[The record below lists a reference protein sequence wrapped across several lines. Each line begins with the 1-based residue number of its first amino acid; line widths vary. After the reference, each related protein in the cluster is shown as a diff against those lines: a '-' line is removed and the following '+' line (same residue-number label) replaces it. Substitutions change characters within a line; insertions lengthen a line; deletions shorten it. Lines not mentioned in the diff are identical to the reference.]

1 MIKEY
6 PRFQCL
12 RLLLIT
18 LVTVAAGTQ
27 AAERLTIRAGTL
39 LDGRGGLIKDA
50 NIVVEGTKIDE
61 ISDGSS
67 SASLDLSEFTV
78 MPGLI
83 DGHVHI
89 NTYFGETGFFGI
101 EDTPQTRMSHH
112 IESAYLSLMAG
123 ITTVQSVGA
132 PADLELRDAIERGVL
147 PGSRILTSAGI
158 IDPEEGSPE
167 EIRAKVRWLKQQ
179 GADLIKIVA
188 SGTLRG
194 GGKRTMSDEKL
205 IAACEE
211 ASSVG
216 LHSLVHAHNPPEVT
230 TAIMAGCTQIE
241 HGGYLT
247 DSVFELMAERGIY
260 FGPNV
265 GVLQQNYIENRE
277 QFEKYGMTDD
287 MFAKM
292 EAVVPT
298 ILAMFKRALAI
309 EGLKIVLTTDSVAGT
324 HGRSADELVARVK
337 TGGQDP
343 MAAIISGTSLAAE
356 SMGMGDTIGTIAPG
370 MEADLIA
377 VKGNPADDI
386 TAMNRVVLVMKG
398 GKIYKYDPLLLR

>member
-1 MIKEY
+1 MNGQRRK
-6 PRFQCL
+6 FQGGK
-12 RLLLIT
+12 RLLMALALT
-18 LVTVAAGTQ
+18 AAGTQ
-27 AAERLTIRAGTL
+27 AAEELTIRAGTL
-39 LDGRGGLIKDA
+39 LDGRGGVIKDA
-50 NIVVEGTKIDE
+50 NIVVEGTQITA

-67 SASLDLSEFTV
+67 AASLDLSEFTV

-89 NTYFGETGFFGI
+89 NTYFGETDMSGS
-101 EDTPQTRMSHH
+101 EDTPRTQMTHY
-112 IESAYLSLMAG
+112 IENAYLSLMAG

-132 PADLELRDAIERGVL
+132 AVDLEVRDAIERGVL
-147 PGSRILTSAGI
+147 PGSRILTSAGLI
-158 IDPEEGSPE
+158 YPKTGTPE
-167 EIRAKVRWLKQQ
+167 EIRAKIRELEQD

-188 SGTLRG
+188 SDTLRG
-194 GGKRTMSDEKL
+194 GGKRTMSDEQL

-211 ASSVG
+211 ASSLG
-216 LHSLVHAHNPPEVT
+216 LHTLVHAHNPPETT
-230 TAIMAGCTQIE
+230 TAIMSGCTQIE

-247 DSVFELMAERGIY
+247 DEVFELMAERGIY

-277 QFEKYGMTDD
+277 QFVEYGMTDE
-287 MFAKM
+287 MFANM
-292 EAVVPT
+292 QAVVPT
-298 ILAMFKRALAI
+298 ILEMFKRALAI
-309 EGLKIVLTTDSVAGT
+309 DGLKIVLTTDSVAGT
-324 HGRSADELVARVK
+324 HGRSPDELVARVK

-356 SMGMGDTIGTIAPG
+356 SMDMGDTIGTLAPG

-386 TAMNRVVLVMKG
+386 TALNQVVLVMKG
-398 GKIYKYDPLLLR
+398 GKIYKYDPLLAN